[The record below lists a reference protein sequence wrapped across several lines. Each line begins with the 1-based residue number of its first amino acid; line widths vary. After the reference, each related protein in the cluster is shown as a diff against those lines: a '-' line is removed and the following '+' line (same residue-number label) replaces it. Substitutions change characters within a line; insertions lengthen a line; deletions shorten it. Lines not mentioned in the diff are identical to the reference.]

1 MNEIEKGQLVVTTV
15 QCFTRAN
22 GSLSNFPGLL
32 KRVINERAWEKR
44 VQNGRL
50 IELPNLYALVT
61 EKPIRGW
68 GQDPAKVEAVI
79 KDDAEVL
86 AMWRE
91 AMTEKRGGDREK
103 PDISNSNN
111 VTNRNRVRSLRGNSR
126 AYAASRLKRQ
136 RPDLFDEVKEGKM
149 SANAAAV
156 LAGFRK
162 VRTPLQLLRS
172 AWGKANANERKTFL
186 AEIK

>member
-44 VQNGRL
+44 MQNGRL

-91 AMTEKRGGDREK
+91 AMTEKWGGSRRK
-103 PDISNSNN
+103 ADISKINN
-111 VTNRNRVRSLRGNSR
+111 VNLAKGGNSR
-126 AYAASRLKRQ
+126 AYAVSRLKRQ

>member
-44 VQNGRL
+44 MQNGRL

-91 AMTEKRGGDREK
+91 AMTDKKGKRTKNNSDNITIINK
-103 PDISNSNN
+103 PKSG
-111 VTNRNRVRSLRGNSR
+111 RGTSR
-126 AYAASRLKRQ
+126 AYAVSRLKRQ